1 MLNTIAVSRSH
12 NSKQT
17 KPQLT
22 KDFLALNK
30 TAKTKEEVNI
40 TIIVLIYEV
49 GLRERQRGELSVN
62 KNLLV

>member
-17 KPQLT
+17 KPQFT

-40 TIIVLIYEV
+40 TIIVLVYEV
-49 GLRERQRGELSVN
+49 GLRERQRE
-62 KNLLV
+62 

>member
-30 TAKTKEEVNI
+30 TAKKPKEEVNI

-49 GLRERQRGELSVN
+49 GLRERQREWVECE
-62 KNLLV
+62 